1 VARNCDGVADRL
13 TLVFH
18 PELPREL
25 ATPECPMRVLQDPR
39 VRHYLMLWTR
49 WQRFRVLPRAGGLED
64 QLATDLEAIEIL
76 EGSRASYQTPAQR
89 AAARAP
95 RREGRRR

>member
-39 VRHYLMLWTR
+39 VIHYLTLWSR
-49 WQRFRVLPRAGGLED
+49 WQRFRALPRAGGLED
-64 QLATDLEAIEIL
+64 QLATDLEALEIL
-76 EGSRASYQTPAQR
+76 EASRAAYQSPAQR
-89 AAARAP
+89 AAAQAP
-95 RREGRRR
+95 RRERRR

>member
-1 VARNCDGVADRL
+1 
-13 TLVFH
+13 VFH

-25 ATPECPMRVLQDPR
+25 ATPECPMRVLQDPWAI
-39 VRHYLMLWTR
+39 HYLTLWSR

-64 QLATDLEAIEIL
+64 QLATDLEALDVL
-76 EGSRASYQTPAQR
+76 EASRVAYQSPAQR

-95 RREGRRR
+95 GASPMRARARRR

>member
-25 ATPECPMRVLQDPR
+25 ATPECPMRVLQDAR
-39 VRHYLMLWTR
+39 VRHYLTLWSR

-76 EGSRASYQTPAQR
+76 EGSRTSYQSPAQR

-95 RREGRRR
+95 RPERRR